1 MTRLAVECLALATCV
16 ALAEPTARAH
26 EGSTQGDT
34 SVSVVLA
41 DARAYLEKY
50 KEELTFLIAEEQY
63 VQEIRYQTPVDKRMP
78 QSRTMR
84 SEIYFISLP
93 SSSDWMAIRDV
104 QSVDGKTVT
113 DKPNVPNM
121 LATSPAAQV
130 EASLKAYN
138 ARYNIGRTIRN
149 FNEPTLSL
157 LILQPQRASSV
168 TFEMKGIATSPGA
181 QVATLA
187 FREVGPETV
196 LRDLSLKPVLS
207 EGELLVEV
215 GTGRIRR
222 AQLKAKLGTVKVE
235 FTTTYVQDATLHAL
249 VPAVFREQYEDGLYH
264 ANARNE
270 PGNVEPY
277 EQIVCEAKYSH
288 FRRFEVTGHI
298 KGLNGSDLTGL
309 HREDEDVILL
319 QLDRRN
325 WQPALRKH
333 LIRSTS
339 VRHSTSGGSSRSLGR
354 GRAIPTARIL
364 ALSDSCPRPH

>member
-1 MTRLAVECLALATCV
+1 MTRRGVRCLLVALATWPAV
-16 ALAEPTARAH
+16 AGPTARAY
-26 EGSTQGDT
+26 GRSTQSDP
-34 SVSVVLA
+34 SASAVLA
-41 DARAYLEKY
+41 NARAYLEKY
-50 KEELTFLIAEEQY
+50 KEELTFLIADEQY
-63 VQEIRYQTPVDKRMP
+63 VQEIRYQTPLERRMP
-78 QSRTMR
+78 QSRTMK

-93 SSSDWMAIRDV
+93 PSSDWMAIRDV
-104 QSVDGKTVT
+104 QSIDGKTVT

-121 LATSPAAQV
+121 LATIPAAQV

-157 LILQPQRASSV
+157 LVLQPQRASSV
-168 TFEMKGIATSPGA
+168 TFDMKGIATSQGV

-187 FREVGPETV
+187 FREAGPETV
-196 LRDLSLKPVLS
+196 LRDLSLKPILS
-207 EGELLVEV
+207 EGELLAEV

-235 FTTTYVQDATLHAL
+235 FTTTYVQDATLHEL
-249 VPAVFREQYEDGLYH
+249 VPAAFQEQYEDGLYH

-298 KGLNGSDLTGL
+298 KGLNGSD
-309 HREDEDVILL
+309 EPPKASE
-319 QLDRRN
+319 
-325 WQPALRKH
+325 RK
-333 LIRSTS
+333 
-339 VRHSTSGGSSRSLGR
+339 GQ
-354 GRAIPTARIL
+354 
-364 ALSDSCPRPH
+364 

>member
-1 MTRLAVECLALATCV
+1 
-16 ALAEPTARAH
+16 
-26 EGSTQGDT
+26 
-34 SVSVVLA
+34 
-41 DARAYLEKY
+41 
-50 KEELTFLIAEEQY
+50 Y
-63 VQEIRYQTPVDKRMP
+63 VQEIRYQTPVDQRMP
-78 QSRTMR
+78 QSRSMK

-121 LATSPAAQV
+121 LATIPAAEV
-130 EASLKAYN
+130 EAKLKAYN

-157 LILQPQRASSV
+157 LVLQPQRASSV
-168 TFEMKGIATSPGA
+168 TFEMKGIATSQGV

-196 LRDLSLKPVLS
+196 LRDLALKPVLS
-207 EGELLVEV
+207 EGEFLVEV

-235 FTTTYVQDATLHAL
+235 FTTTYVQDATLGAL
-249 VPAVFREQYEDGLYH
+249 LPAVFREQYEDGVYH
-264 ANARNE
+264 ANSLNGPVGGGGAAQLQTDAA
-270 PGNVEPY
+270 Y

-298 KGLNGSDLTGL
+298 IKGSNGSD
-309 HREDEDVILL
+309 EPPKASE
-319 QLDRRN
+319 
-325 WQPALRKH
+325 RK
-333 LIRSTS
+333 
-339 VRHSTSGGSSRSLGR
+339 G
-354 GRAIPTARIL
+354 P
-364 ALSDSCPRPH
+364 